1 MRKNAALVTTTTLA
15 SLALVFTLA
24 LFFHL
29 HARPSILRA
38 FRDYGTELPGPASV
52 ALSAWFL
59 PGALAF
65 AGGSAI
71 VALCAPMRRSRRG
84 LLLGTGLV
92 VASFA
97 LIFAVLAAFL
107 PVFRPE

>member
-1 MRKNAALVTTTTLA
+1 VRKNAALVTTTTLA
-15 SLALVFTLA
+15 SLALVFALA

-29 HARPSILRA
+29 HARPSFLRA
-38 FRDYGTELPGPASV
+38 FRDYGTELPGPAAV

-65 AGGSAI
+65 AGASAI
-71 VALCAPMRRSRRG
+71 VALAAPMRRSRRG

-107 PVFRPE
+107 AVFRPE

>member
-1 MRKNAALVTTTTLA
+1 VRKNGALLA
-15 SLALVFTLA
+15 TVVSLVLVFALA

-38 FRDYGTELPGPASV
+38 FGDYGTELPGPASV

-59 PGALAF
+59 PGSLAVGGGLALVALA
-65 AGGSAI
+65 
-71 VALCAPMRRSRRG
+71 APLRRSRRVA
-84 LLLGTGLV
+84 LLGTGVV

-97 LIFAVLAAFL
+97 LIFAVLASFL
-107 PVFRPE
+107 PLFRPE